1 MLCELGLCVQS
12 YVQEMQ
18 TTPDTNKSVTLFQKA
33 FQNKN
38 IDDICSKLFMIKHFS
53 VSITITK
60 DRSFRQLMV
69 SWTQGRGERMQVGPR
84 PLRLA
89 LQSKLLSSV

>member
-38 IDDICSKLFMIKHFS
+38 IDDICSKLFMIKHIS
-53 VSITITK
+53 VSITTTK
-60 DRSFRQLMV
+60 D
-69 SWTQGRGERMQVGPR
+69 QVPQSNC
-84 PLRLA
+84 LRVLTVTNA
-89 LQSKLLSSV
+89 HTKG